1 MVNGTDPGPGG
12 AAGAGQSETG
22 EARLPLSGI
31 ALILLLGFIWG
42 INWPAIRTAV
52 TEISPWTF
60 RVICLAVGAATLFA
74 TMFVRGIALRVPRAE
89 IMPLVILALL
99 NVTGYQLLTAFG
111 LAEMEAGRGVIIAFT
126 FPLWSVLLGTVV
138 LREKLTGMR
147 LMALCLGLAAMALLL
162 GPDIARLGRTPLG
175 AVYLIGS
182 AISWA
187 AATVMF
193 KLVDWTIPSG
203 AIAAW
208 QLLIGGVPVLAAAL
222 VFAPTPEFSSLS
234 NGAVI
239 SIIYASVIAVSFG
252 QWIWFR
258 VLRILPASV
267 AAISTLAVPVV
278 GVFSSAILIGER
290 LGWMELTA
298 LALVVA
304 ALWIVLVGRTGLEAM
319 RGAGRR

>member
-1 MVNGTDPGPGG
+1 V
-12 AAGAGQSETG
+12 SETDS
-22 EARLPLSGI
+22 EAEAAHSEAGDGRLPPSGI
-31 ALILLLGFIWG
+31 ALVILLGFIWG

-60 RVICLAVGAATLFA
+60 RVICLAVGAATLFV
-74 TMFVRGIALRVPRAE
+74 TLFIRGTALRVPRAE
-89 IMPLVILALL
+89 IMPLVVLALL

-111 LAEMEAGRGVIIAFT
+111 LSEMEAGRGVILAFT
-126 FPLWSVLLGTVV
+126 FPLWSVLFGTVV
-138 LREKLTGMR
+138 LREKLTGTR
-147 LMALCLGLAAMALLL
+147 LVALCLGLAAMALLL
-162 GPDIARLGRTPLG
+162 GPEITRLGHTPMG
-175 AVYLIGS
+175 AVFLICA

-193 KLVDWTIPSG
+193 KLIKWTIPSG

-222 VFAPTPEFSSLS
+222 LFAPAPEFSALS
-234 NGAVI
+234 AEAVI
-239 SIIYASVIAVSFG
+239 SIVYASVIAVSFG

-258 VLRILPASV
+258 ILRILPASV

-278 GVFSSAILIGER
+278 GVFASAVLIGER
-290 LGWMELTA
+290 VSWMELTA

-304 ALWIVLVGRTGLEAM
+304 ALWIVLVGRTGLDAM
-319 RGAGRR
+319 RGTKPL